1 VSASWLISIVAG
13 RERVLGDVRVRAQE
27 FGHVQLEG
35 ALVCSFQNIPT
46 GRRPIIGGHNFNFD
60 ILGNSRLR
68 QNDLH
73 FGVLIAISIENTLFD
88 PVHIVGRGRNSD
100 AGQPL

>member
-1 VSASWLISIVAG
+1 MALAWLISIVAG

-35 ALVCSFQNIPT
+35 ALVCNFQNIPT
-46 GRRPIIGGHNFNFD
+46 GRRPPIDGHNLNFD

-68 QNDLH
+68 QNDVH
-73 FGVLIAISIENTLFD
+73 FGVLIGISIENTLFD
-88 PVHIVGRGRNSD
+88 PVQVVGRGRNFD